1 MTPAPALQSQEAP
14 PSISPAPSIC
24 ESISQDGSEYYG
36 APASHDG
43 SEDSEGASGP
53 SWDDVKRTPPPP
65 HNSSP
70 SYVLCSQGGTSRPS
84 IVLRPQ
90 FRLTRSRTPCLAETA
105 SHAMGWV
112 RAWLDSLTGPLPGIV
127 PDDGGGGDSGEGSGG
142 DGEAPAPQGAGPGPS
157 LAAFWGAIQ
166 DACREAFASLA
177 RAVLPPSQAAYV
189 AVARQ
194 WEASKDTFS
203 KASNDAFSFLETAN
217 SKVLTIAISAAVASL
232 FAIGM
237 LVRAQTLGVR
247 LDQKEH
253 ENAHLI
259 LQVLKLQE
267 ALRRRP
273 QSDMAP
279 VRTSSD

>member
-53 SWDDVKRTPPPP
+53 SWDDVK
-65 HNSSP
+65 
-70 SYVLCSQGGTSRPS
+70 Q
-84 IVLRPQ
+84 
-90 FRLTRSRTPCLAETA
+90 TA

-279 VRTSSD
+279 ASFMDSFPDVVLPSTTCD